1 MQINDDWSIKKDS
14 YNFILVQHT
23 IGKSKIVD
31 GVETGLNPV
40 ETTSFYPSLLTACLA
55 MRKKNVVVDSIET
68 IITTLTQSTE
78 DIVKAFETMDKRLGK
93 ENG

>member
-1 MQINDDWSIKKDS
+1 MEINDDWSIKKDS

-23 IGKSKIVD
+23 IGRSKIID
-31 GVETGLNPV
+31 GVETGLNPI
-40 ETTSFYPSLLTACLA
+40 ETSSFYPSLLTACLA

-78 DIVKAFETMDKRLGK
+78 DIINAFDNMNERLEK
-93 ENG
+93 